1 MAFEIFKLFGS
12 IFVDTSQAKNEMDQA
27 GTNAERLGKNFK
39 TVADKAGAFG
49 QAVTNAGKKLTLG
62 LTTPIVGAGTA
73 AFKLASD
80 YNESFSKMEQVFKGN
95 SGKIEDWA
103 KNSIKQFGM
112 AKETAYGM
120 VSTFG
125 DMSLSMGLSSD
136 EAVSMS
142 TSVAGLAADMASF
155 HNVSLDVAQ
164 TALNSIWTG
173 ETESLKQFGIVMTQ
187 TNLDAFALSQGLGK
201 TYSQMSQ
208 AEQVQLRY
216 AYVMSVTSNAQGDFA
231 RTNDQTAN
239 QMRIFTEGL
248 KELGASIGQVLL
260 PMITPIIQKLNEW
273 VQKLSAMDEGQ
284 KKFIVT
290 IAGVVAA
297 IGPLLLILG
306 SMANA
311 VSSIAGLFA
320 TGGIFNSALGATTA
334 AAGMTAESTISLGSA
349 LGTLLGPVALVV
361 AAIAGVIAILVGAWQ
376 QSETFRNAVTTLIE
390 TIQLK
395 LQDAMARIQ
404 EALAPGILAFQNFF
418 AIIGPILQQIG
429 DFIGNNIVP
438 MISWFMTS
446 FIDAFTAVIT
456 AAAPFLEVIGNIA
469 SFIGNMVG
477 FVFALLNGD
486 WASAW
491 QFAQNMVQN
500 VVGVITG
507 LFNTLLSVGTSI
519 VGGIYNAFVGGFNSL
534 RDSVVGTIQN
544 LHDRVVGVFNTIKG
558 VFSGELPFPRIKLPH
573 VNISG
578 SFSLNPPRAPH
589 FGIEWYAKGAV
600 LNDPTVFGFNGPN
613 AMIGGEAGPEA
624 ISPISTLQAYIREAV
639 NDNNIKILVILQAIY
654 ELLVQY
660 FPEFGKQ
667 PIIGADAVGVITEE
681 ASAFLGMSSRRVKK

>member
-62 LTTPIVGAGTA
+62 LTTPIVGAGVA
-73 AFKLASD
+73 AFKMASD
-80 YNESFSKMEQVFKGN
+80 YNETFSKMEQVFKGN
-95 SGKIEDWA
+95 SKQVEAWA
-103 KNSIKQFGM
+103 KNSLKEFGM
-112 AKETAYGM
+112 ARETAYGM
-120 VSTFG
+120 VATFG
-125 DMSLSMGLSSD
+125 DMSMSMGLSSD
-136 EAVSMS
+136 EALQMS
-142 TSVAGLAADMASF
+142 TSVAGLAGDMAAF

-173 ETESLKQFGIVMTQ
+173 ETESLRQFGIVMTQ
-187 TNLDAFALSQGLGK
+187 TNLDAFALEKGLGK
-201 TYSQMSQ
+201 TFQQMSQ
-208 AEQVQLRY
+208 SEQVQLRY
-216 AYVMSVTSNAQGDFA
+216 AYVMEN
-231 RTNDQTAN
+231 TAN
-239 QMRIFTEGL
+239 AHGNYLLTNKEAAGQMKTLSESV
-248 KELGASIGQVLL
+248 KELAANIGQVLL
-260 PMITPIIQKLNEW
+260 PIITPILTKLNEW
-273 VQKLSAMDEGQ
+273 ISKLLEMDEGQ

-334 AAGMTAESTISLGSA
+334 AAGGTEAATMGLGAALSTII
-349 LGTLLGPVALVV
+349 GPILAVV
-361 AAIAGVIAILVGAWQ
+361 AAIAGVIAILIGAWQ
-376 QSETFRNAVTTLIE
+376 QSETFRNAVGTLIE

-446 FIDAFTAVIT
+446 LIDAFTAIIT

-534 RDSVVGTIQN
+534 RDSVVGTVEN
-544 LHDRVVGVFNTIKG
+544 LYNKLKNIWDTICGIFKG
-558 VFSGELPFPRIKLPH
+558 EIPFPKIKMPH

-578 SFSLNPPRAPH
+578 KFSLNPPEAPH
-589 FGIEWYAKGAV
+589 FGIEWYREGAV
-600 LNDPTVFGFNGPN
+600 LNRPTLFGFNGPN

-624 ISPISTLQAYIREAV
+624 ISPVSTLQSYIKEAV
-639 NDNNIKILVILQAIY
+639 NDRDNKVVNLLEQILAKMAFFGMTIY
-654 ELLVQY
+654 
-660 FPEFGKQ
+660 FNQ
-667 PIIGADAVGVITEE
+667 PIKSP
-681 ASAFLGMSSRRVKK
+681 SAFRKEMIDLDKQLTR

>member
-62 LTTPIVGAGTA
+62 LTTPIVGAGVA
-73 AFKLASD
+73 AFKMASD
-80 YNESFSKMEQVFKGN
+80 YNETFSKMEQVFKGN
-95 SGKIEDWA
+95 SKQVEAWA
-103 KNSIKQFGM
+103 KNSLKEFGM
-112 AKETAYGM
+112 ARETAYGM
-120 VSTFG
+120 VATFG
-125 DMSLSMGLSSD
+125 DMSMSMGLSSD
-136 EAVSMS
+136 EALQMS
-142 TSVAGLAADMASF
+142 TSVAGLAGDMAAF

-173 ETESLKQFGIVMTQ
+173 ETESLRQFGIVMTQ
-187 TNLDAFALSQGLGK
+187 TNLDAFALEKGLGK
-201 TYSQMSQ
+201 TFQQMSQ
-208 AEQVQLRY
+208 SEQVQLRY
-216 AYVMSVTSNAQGDFA
+216 AYVMEN
-231 RTNDQTAN
+231 TAN
-239 QMRIFTEGL
+239 AHGNYLLTNKEAAGQMKTLSESV
-248 KELGASIGQVLL
+248 KELAANIGQVLL
-260 PMITPIIQKLNEW
+260 PIITPILTKLNEW
-273 VQKLSAMDEGQ
+273 ISKLLEMDEGQ

-334 AAGMTAESTISLGSA
+334 AAGGTEAATMGLGAALSTII
-349 LGTLLGPVALVV
+349 GPILAVV
-361 AAIAGVIAILVGAWQ
+361 AAIAGVIAILIGAWQ
-376 QSETFRNAVTTLIE
+376 QSETFRNAVGTLIE

-534 RDSVVGTIQN
+534 RDSVVGTVEN
-544 LHDRVVGVFNTIKG
+544 LYNKLKNIWDTICGIFKG
-558 VFSGELPFPRIKLPH
+558 EIPFPKIKMPH

-578 SFSLNPPRAPH
+578 KFSLNPPEAPH
-589 FGIEWYAKGAV
+589 FGIEWYREGAV
-600 LNDPTVFGFNGPN
+600 LNRPTLFGFNGPN

-624 ISPISTLQAYIREAV
+624 ISPVSTLQSYIKEAV
-639 NDNNIKILVILQAIY
+639 NDRDNKVVNLLEQILAKMAFFGMTIY
-654 ELLVQY
+654 
-660 FPEFGKQ
+660 FNQ
-667 PIIGADAVGVITEE
+667 PIKSP
-681 ASAFLGMSSRRVKK
+681 SAFRKEMIDLDKQLTR

>member
-62 LTTPIVGAGTA
+62 LTTPIVGAGVA
-73 AFKLASD
+73 AFKMASD
-80 YNESFSKMEQVFKGN
+80 YNETFSKMEQVFKGN
-95 SGKIEDWA
+95 SKQVEAWA
-103 KNSIKQFGM
+103 KNSLKEFGM
-112 AKETAYGM
+112 ARETAYGM
-120 VSTFG
+120 VATFG
-125 DMSLSMGLSSD
+125 DMSMSMGLSSD
-136 EAVSMS
+136 EALQMS
-142 TSVAGLAADMASF
+142 TSVAGLAGDMAAF

-173 ETESLKQFGIVMTQ
+173 ETESLRQFGIVMTQ
-187 TNLDAFALSQGLGK
+187 TNLDAFALEKGLGK
-201 TYSQMSQ
+201 TFQQMSQ
-208 AEQVQLRY
+208 SEQVQLRY
-216 AYVMSVTSNAQGDFA
+216 AYVMEN
-231 RTNDQTAN
+231 TAN
-239 QMRIFTEGL
+239 AHGNYLLTNKEAAGQMKTLSESV
-248 KELGASIGQVLL
+248 KELAANIGQVLL
-260 PMITPIIQKLNEW
+260 PIITPILTKLNEW
-273 VQKLSAMDEGQ
+273 ISKLLEMDEGQ

-334 AAGMTAESTISLGSA
+334 AAGGAEAATMGLGSA
-349 LGTLLGPVALVV
+349 LGTLLSPVALVV

-446 FIDAFTAVIT
+446 FIDAFTAIIT

-534 RDSVVGTIQN
+534 RDSVVGTVEN
-544 LHDRVVGVFNTIKG
+544 LYNKLKNIWDTICGIFKG
-558 VFSGELPFPRIKLPH
+558 EIPFPKIKMPH

-578 SFSLNPPRAPH
+578 KFSLNPPEAPH
-589 FGIEWYAKGAV
+589 FGIEWYREGAV
-600 LNDPTVFGFNGPN
+600 LNRPTLFGFNGPN

-624 ISPISTLQAYIREAV
+624 ISPVSTLQSYIKEAV
-639 NDNNIKILVILQAIY
+639 NDRDNKVVNLLEQILAKMAFFGMTIY
-654 ELLVQY
+654 
-660 FPEFGKQ
+660 FNQ
-667 PIIGADAVGVITEE
+667 PIKSP
-681 ASAFLGMSSRRVKK
+681 SAFRKEMIDLDKQLTR

>member
-334 AAGMTAESTISLGSA
+334 AAGMTAESTVGLGSA

-376 QSETFRNAVTTLIE
+376 QSETFRNAVGTLIE

-477 FVFALLNGD
+477 LVFALLNGD

-534 RDSVVGTIQN
+534 RDSVVGTVEN
-544 LHDRVVGVFNTIKG
+544 LYNKLKNIWDTICGIFKG
-558 VFSGELPFPRIKLPH
+558 EIPFPKIKMPH

-578 SFSLNPPRAPH
+578 KFSLNPPEAPH
-589 FGIEWYAKGAV
+589 FGIEWYREGAV
-600 LNDPTVFGFNGPN
+600 LNRPTLFGFNGQN

-624 ISPISTLQAYIREAV
+624 ISPVSTLQSYIKEAV
-639 NDNNIKILVILQAIY
+639 NDRDNKVVNLLEQILAKMAFFGMTIY
-654 ELLVQY
+654 
-660 FPEFGKQ
+660 FNQ
-667 PIIGADAVGVITEE
+667 PIKSP
-681 ASAFLGMSSRRVKK
+681 SAFRKEMIDLDKQLTR

>member
-1 MAFEIFKLFGS
+1 
-12 IFVDTSQAKNEMDQA
+12 MDQA

-62 LTTPIVGAGTA
+62 LTTPIVGAGVA
-73 AFKLASD
+73 AFKMASD
-80 YNESFSKMEQVFKGN
+80 YNETFSKMEQVFKGN
-95 SGKIEDWA
+95 SKQVEAWA
-103 KNSIKQFGM
+103 KNSLKEFGM
-112 AKETAYGM
+112 ARETAYGM
-120 VSTFG
+120 VATFG
-125 DMSLSMGLSSD
+125 DMSMSMGLSSD
-136 EAVSMS
+136 EALQMS
-142 TSVAGLAADMASF
+142 TSVAGLAGDMAAF

-173 ETESLKQFGIVMTQ
+173 ETESLRQFGIVMTQ
-187 TNLDAFALSQGLGK
+187 TNLDAFALEKGLGK
-201 TYSQMSQ
+201 TFQQMSQ
-208 AEQVQLRY
+208 SEQVQLRY
-216 AYVMSVTSNAQGDFA
+216 AYVMEN
-231 RTNDQTAN
+231 TAN
-239 QMRIFTEGL
+239 AHGNYLLTNKEAAGQMKTLSESV
-248 KELGASIGQVLL
+248 KELAANIGQVLL
-260 PMITPIIQKLNEW
+260 PIITPILTKLNEW
-273 VQKLSAMDEGQ
+273 ISKLLEMDEGQ

-334 AAGMTAESTISLGSA
+334 AAGGTEAATMGLGAALSTII
-349 LGTLLGPVALVV
+349 GPILAVV
-361 AAIAGVIAILVGAWQ
+361 AAIAGVIAILIGAWQ
-376 QSETFRNAVTTLIE
+376 QSETFRNAVGTLIE

-534 RDSVVGTIQN
+534 RDSVVGTVEN
-544 LHDRVVGVFNTIKG
+544 LYNKLKNIWDTICGIFKG
-558 VFSGELPFPRIKLPH
+558 EIPFPKIKMPH

-578 SFSLNPPRAPH
+578 KFSLNPPEAPH
-589 FGIEWYAKGAV
+589 FGIEWYREGAV
-600 LNDPTVFGFNGPN
+600 LNRPTLFGFNGPN

-624 ISPISTLQAYIREAV
+624 ISPVSTLQSYIKEAV
-639 NDNNIKILVILQAIY
+639 NDRDNKVVNLLEQILAKMAFFGMTIY
-654 ELLVQY
+654 
-660 FPEFGKQ
+660 FNQ
-667 PIIGADAVGVITEE
+667 PIKSP
-681 ASAFLGMSSRRVKK
+681 SAFRKEMIDLDKQLTR

>member
-62 LTTPIVGAGTA
+62 LTTPIVGAGVA
-73 AFKLASD
+73 AFKMASD
-80 YNESFSKMEQVFKGN
+80 YNETFSKMEQVFKGN
-95 SGKIEDWA
+95 SKQVEAWA
-103 KNSIKQFGM
+103 KNSLKEFGM
-112 AKETAYGM
+112 ARETAYGM
-120 VSTFG
+120 VATFG
-125 DMSLSMGLSSD
+125 DMSMSMGLSSD
-136 EAVSMS
+136 EALQMS
-142 TSVAGLAADMASF
+142 TSVAGLAGDMAAF

-173 ETESLKQFGIVMTQ
+173 ETESLRQFGIVMTQ
-187 TNLDAFALSQGLGK
+187 TNLDAFALEKGLGK
-201 TYSQMSQ
+201 TFQQMSQ
-208 AEQVQLRY
+208 SEQVQLRY
-216 AYVMSVTSNAQGDFA
+216 AYVMEN
-231 RTNDQTAN
+231 TAN
-239 QMRIFTEGL
+239 AHGNYLLTNKEAAGQMKTLSESV
-248 KELGASIGQVLL
+248 KELAANIGQVLL
-260 PMITPIIQKLNEW
+260 PIITPILTKLNEW
-273 VQKLSAMDEGQ
+273 ISKLLEMDEGQ

-334 AAGMTAESTISLGSA
+334 AAGGTEAATMGLGAALSTII
-349 LGTLLGPVALVV
+349 GPILAVV
-361 AAIAGVIAILVGAWQ
+361 AAIAGVIAILIGAWQ
-376 QSETFRNAVTTLIE
+376 QSETFRNAVGTLIE

-446 FIDAFTAVIT
+446 LIDAFTAIIT

-534 RDSVVGTIQN
+534 RDSVVGTVEN
-544 LHDRVVGVFNTIKG
+544 LYNKLKNIWDTICGIFKG
-558 VFSGELPFPRIKLPH
+558 EIPFPKIKMPH

-578 SFSLNPPRAPH
+578 KFSLNPPEAPH
-589 FGIEWYAKGAV
+589 FGIEWYREGAV
-600 LNDPTVFGFNGPN
+600 LNRPTLFGFNGPN

-624 ISPISTLQAYIREAV
+624 ISPVSTLQSYIKEAV
-639 NDNNIKILVILQAIY
+639 NDRDNKVVDLLEQILAKMAFFGMTIY
-654 ELLVQY
+654 
-660 FPEFGKQ
+660 FNQ
-667 PIIGADAVGVITEE
+667 PIKSP
-681 ASAFLGMSSRRVKK
+681 SAFRKEMIDLDKQLTR

>member
-62 LTTPIVGAGTA
+62 LTTPIVGAGVA
-73 AFKLASD
+73 AFKMASD
-80 YNESFSKMEQVFKGN
+80 YNETFSKMEQVFKGN
-95 SGKIEDWA
+95 SKQVEAWA
-103 KNSIKQFGM
+103 KNSLKEFGM
-112 AKETAYGM
+112 ARETAYGM
-120 VSTFG
+120 VATFG
-125 DMSLSMGLSSD
+125 DMSMSMGLSSD
-136 EAVSMS
+136 EALQMS
-142 TSVAGLAADMASF
+142 TSVAGLAGDMAAF

-173 ETESLKQFGIVMTQ
+173 ETESLRQFGIVMTQ
-187 TNLDAFALSQGLGK
+187 TNLDAFALEKGLGK
-201 TYSQMSQ
+201 TFQQMSQ
-208 AEQVQLRY
+208 SEQVQLRY
-216 AYVMSVTSNAQGDFA
+216 AYVMEN
-231 RTNDQTAN
+231 TAN
-239 QMRIFTEGL
+239 AHGNYLLTNKEAAGQMKTLSESV
-248 KELGASIGQVLL
+248 KELAANIGQVLL
-260 PMITPIIQKLNEW
+260 PIITPILTKLNEW
-273 VQKLSAMDEGQ
+273 ISKLLEMDEGQ

-334 AAGMTAESTISLGSA
+334 AAGGTEAATMGLGAALSTII
-349 LGTLLGPVALVV
+349 GPILAVV
-361 AAIAGVIAILVGAWQ
+361 AAIAGVIAILIGAWQ
-376 QSETFRNAVTTLIE
+376 QSETFRNAVGTLIE

-446 FIDAFTAVIT
+446 FIDAFTAIIT
-456 AAAPFLEVIGNIA
+456 TAAPFLEVIGNIA

-534 RDSVVGTIQN
+534 RDSVVGTVEN
-544 LHDRVVGVFNTIKG
+544 LYNKLKNIWDTICSIFKG
-558 VFSGELPFPRIKLPH
+558 EIPFPKIKMPH

-578 SFSLNPPRAPH
+578 KFSLNPPEAPH
-589 FGIEWYAKGAV
+589 FGIEWYREGAV
-600 LNDPTVFGFNGPN
+600 LNRPTLFGFNGPN

-624 ISPISTLQAYIREAV
+624 ISPVSTLQSYIKEAV
-639 NDNNIKILVILQAIY
+639 NDRDNKVVNLLEQILAKMAFFGMTIY
-654 ELLVQY
+654 
-660 FPEFGKQ
+660 FNQ
-667 PIIGADAVGVITEE
+667 PIKSP
-681 ASAFLGMSSRRVKK
+681 SAFRKEMIDLDKQLTR